1 MELHQDGEL
10 ENSDGEWENFP
21 ELWRI
26 GKFPREILSR
36 AMANWKIATLPQY
49 ARRGFNTLDLNTASV
64 KQIANR
70 TPLVGEKIA
79 KKLVDSRPFRNWDE
93 VSAVPLIGPERLEN
107 LQKAFHLEVGADSE
121 GKLEGA
127 TVFAEA
133 ARCKKCGDEL

>member
-10 ENSDGEWENFP
+10 ENCDGEW
-21 ELWRI
+21 
-26 GKFPREILSR
+26 EILSR
-36 AMANWKIATLPQY
+36 AMANWKIATQTPH
-49 ARRGFNTLDLNTASV
+49 ASSRGFNTLDLNTASV

-121 GKLEGA
+121 GELEGA
-127 TVFAEA
+127 TVLAEA
-133 ARCKKCGDEL
+133 ARCKKCGREL